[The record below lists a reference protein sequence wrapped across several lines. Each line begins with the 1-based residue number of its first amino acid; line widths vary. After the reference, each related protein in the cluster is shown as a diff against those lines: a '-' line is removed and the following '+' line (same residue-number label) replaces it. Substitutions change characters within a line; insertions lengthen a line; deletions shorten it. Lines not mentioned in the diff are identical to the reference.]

1 MIDRLGRT
9 QLDHKSPAIGYGPV
23 VDAHY
28 HLWDLDRAGYAWL
41 REPGDP
47 ATTAWIGDYGAI
59 RRSCLVDE
67 YSREANRCDIV
78 KSVHVE
84 ASRGTRDA
92 VDETRWLQALAQH
105 DGFPHA
111 IVASADLSASD
122 VAARLDE
129 HLQSPRTRGI
139 RNVRMGGIAE
149 AAFRSGFAA
158 LAGRDLAFD
167 ANLRIEDAGELLD
180 LAASF
185 PATTIAID
193 NLANPPALDEATLTR
208 WTEAML
214 PLADA
219 PNVVMKIS
227 GVGMADHEWT
237 VERIRPWVLRAIEVF
252 SPDRCMFG
260 SNWPVDSLYATL
272 YDLVTAVGSIVGE
285 LGPDPSQAV
294 LRRTA
299 ERCYRI

>member
-1 MIDRLGRT
+1 LIHRLGGT
-9 QLDHKSPAIGYGPV
+9 AIDHRPAVNGHGPV
-23 VDAHY
+23 VDAHH
-28 HLWDLDRAGYAWL
+28 HLWDLDRAGYEWL
-41 REPGDP
+41 RERGDP
-47 ATTAWIGDYGAI
+47 ATTAWIGDYTAI
-59 RRSCLVDE
+59 RRSYLVSE
-67 YSREANRCDIV
+67 YAREAIGSGIV

-92 VDETRWLQALAQH
+92 LDETRWLQAIAQ
-105 DGFPHA
+105 DVGFPHA

-129 HLQSPRTRGI
+129 HLESPITRGI
-139 RNVRMGGIAE
+139 RNVRMGEFAE
-149 AAFRSGFAA
+149 PRFRRGFAA
-158 LAGRDLAFD
+158 LAARGMTFD
-167 ANLRIEDAGELLD
+167 ANLRIEQAWEVLD

-185 PATTIAID
+185 PDTTIAIN

-219 PNVVMKIS
+219 PNIVMKIS
-227 GVGMADHEWT
+227 GVGMADHKWT
-237 VERIRPWVLRAIEVF
+237 VERIRPWVLRAVEVY

-272 YDLVTAVGSIVGE
+272 PDLVTAVGSIVGE
-285 LGPDPSQAV
+285 LGLHTSEAV